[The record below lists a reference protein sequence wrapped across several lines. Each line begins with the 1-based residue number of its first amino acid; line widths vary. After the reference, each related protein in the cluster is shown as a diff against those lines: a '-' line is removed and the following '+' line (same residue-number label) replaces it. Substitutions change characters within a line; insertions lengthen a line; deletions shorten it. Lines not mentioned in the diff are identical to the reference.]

1 MAKKIKVD
9 ENDPVLMEMAAKYEA
24 VATDMRNRG
33 MDLIVLSNTVW
44 ELHDKITEEAFWK
57 KCVEITEIQN
67 DEYRNKK
74 HK

>member
-33 MDLIVLSNTVW
+33 MELLVLSSAVW
-44 ELHDKITEEAFWK
+44 ELHDKITDEAFWK
-57 KCVEITEIQN
+57 KSLEMAVTED
-67 DEYRNKK
+67 DEYNNKK
-74 HK
+74 RK